1 MPKPLSQIGHFYP
14 GQRVL
19 SAADLEAIRQAAVSR
34 ITVAAPLV
42 MHQGGS
48 GDTQLGVNG
57 DVLPAGTQGEML
69 VHDGE
74 NWVAVA
80 VPAVFSIWFFNTAT
94 GMPQWIPITTDC
106 PSVTTTT
113 AAATTTTA

>member
-1 MPKPLSQIGHFYP
+1 MPKPLSQIGHFFE
-14 GQRVL
+14 GMSKL
-19 SAADLEAIRQAAVSR
+19 SASDMEAIRQAAVAR

-57 DVLPAGTQGEML
+57 ELLPAGTQGEML

>member
-48 GDTQLGVNG
+48 GDTQLGING
-57 DVLPAGTQGEML
+57 QVLPTGTQGEML
-69 VHDGE
+69 VHDGT
-74 NWVAVA
+74 NWVVLA
-80 VPAVFSIWFFNTAT
+80 VPGFNAILYFDNTA
-94 GMPQWIPITTDC
+94 GMPWWIQITDEC
-106 PSVTTTT
+106 PPVTTTT